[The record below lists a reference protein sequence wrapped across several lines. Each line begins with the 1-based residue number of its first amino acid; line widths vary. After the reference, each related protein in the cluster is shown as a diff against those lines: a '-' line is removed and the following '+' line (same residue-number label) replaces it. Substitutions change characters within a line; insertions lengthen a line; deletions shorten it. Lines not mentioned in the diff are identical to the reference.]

1 MDTSTEY
8 VEMCKKAHEIQHH
21 DFERGDYFHIPKG
34 TRYTGDY
41 EGVTSEDMTDI
52 FIPQEGR
59 YYPFTSVDYNGDDT
73 VMYIGSV
80 FSEYPFVDEY
90 RISDVIWLPRQDQLQ
105 AMLSDDFKHIIVVL
119 WLKKFF
125 ELETV
130 SRICSS
136 MEQWWLTFVMY
147 DKFNKT
153 WNGNEW
159 IKEGDKNGR
168 YQNRKNQKR
177 D

>member
-8 VEMCKKAHEIQHH
+8 VEMCKKAHEIQQH

-34 TRYTGDY
+34 TRYTGEY
-41 EGVTSEDMTDI
+41 EGVTSKDMTDI
-52 FIPQEGR
+52 FMPQEGR

-80 FSEYPFVDEY
+80 FSEYPFAEEY
-90 RISDVIWLPRQDQLQ
+90 CISDVVWLPRQDQLQ
-105 AMLSDDFKHIIVVL
+105 GMLSDDVGYLISK
-119 WLKKFF
+119 LKMFF
-125 ELETV
+125 ESRTV
-130 SRICSS
+130 PDPCGS
-136 MEQWWLTFVMY
+136 MEQLWLAFVMHE
-147 DKFNKT
+147 KFNKT

-159 IKEGDKNGR
+159 IKEGDKNGGR
-168 YQNRKNQKR
+168 M